1 MIEIR
6 RYLTEEGSDPVE
18 GWLGAMRDKRAHAA
32 LRIRIRRLE
41 SGNFG
46 DCKSVGAGVLELRVD
61 TGPGYRLYCA
71 RHGEA
76 LVILLC
82 GGDKR
87 RQSADIERAKDY
99 WADWK
104 RMNK

>member
-6 RYLTEEGSDPVE
+6 RYLSEDGSNPVE
-18 GWLGAMRDKRAHAA
+18 DWLRAMRDVRAHAA
-32 LRIRIRRLE
+32 VRIRIRRLE

-46 DCKSVGAGVLELRVD
+46 DCKPVGGGVLELRVD
-61 TGPGYRLYCA
+61 IGQGYRLYCA
-71 RHGEA
+71 RRGDA

-87 RQSADIERAKDY
+87 SQSADIERAKNY

-104 RMNK
+104 RRNK